1 MTACMQAG
9 EHRPGHKA
17 IPWRTVAIV
26 GFIVCMYGAGMAAVL
41 PVLPFY
47 VREMGGSALI
57 LGVVFAIEA
66 LSQFVFAPLI
76 GQLSDRYG
84 RKRVLLA
91 TQVVAAASLLLLA
104 AAPGLLCV
112 LLARALFGTA
122 AGNLSAAAA
131 YVAERSHPDHRRQ
144 AIGILTGSVG
154 LGGIVG
160 AGLSGLLSDVSLT
173 APIYAALLL
182 TLLALCAATYGLD
195 DGHAA
200 PAEPGQAHR
209 AGGSIASV
217 LRAPAIRI
225 LLAVMMCHFFAFG
238 MYTSQVPVFLADTFV
253 WNGHAF
259 GPKQLSYLMMA
270 DGAVNVLVQF
280 SLLGWLGARF
290 SDRSLIVLIFTLLGT
305 GFVVLGLAGT
315 IPVLV
320 FAVLCVSIGDAI
332 AKPTYLAALSVRTPL
347 PRQGAMLGAAQA
359 LIAVADVASPVVG
372 GLLLSHALHGAWIGL
387 AVGVAVAGA
396 AAAFAGLPAARA
408 ARQDMRA

>member
-1 MTACMQAG
+1 TAIPRLPWNCLRASTACAQATARRMRLYAAHRASRRACSNCSRVRTGRCWLTRRGSAHWLPAQGCACAMSALTATRSTHGAMSRTHTAWRLAIVCWCGLTATWGPSPMPAALPSSKLTCAAWPCRRPLPAQTKTHARVPNMTACMQAG

-66 LSQFVFAPLI
+66 LSQFVFAPRI
-76 GQLSDRYG
+76 GQLSDRDG

-91 TQVVAAASLLLLA
+91 TQVVAAASLLSLA

-160 AGLSGLLSDVSLT
+160 AGLSGLLSDVSLN
-173 APIYAALLL
+173 APIYAALVL

-238 MYTSQVPVFLADTFV
+238 MYTSQVPVFLADRFV
-253 WNGHAF
+253 
-259 GPKQLSYLMMA
+259 
-270 DGAVNVLVQF
+270 
-280 SLLGWLGARF
+280 
-290 SDRSLIVLIFTLLGT
+290 
-305 GFVVLGLAGT
+305 
-315 IPVLV
+315 
-320 FAVLCVSIGDAI
+320 
-332 AKPTYLAALSVRTPL
+332 
-347 PRQGAMLGAAQA
+347 
-359 LIAVADVASPVVG
+359 
-372 GLLLSHALHGAWIGL
+372 
-387 AVGVAVAGA
+387 
-396 AAAFAGLPAARA
+396 
-408 ARQDMRA
+408 